1 MSVTVRPYRQQDSNR
16 QEHNEKPTR
25 EWEVDIQMRT
35 LTGVPFV
42 NASKRRSGTYNA
54 AVRWGEARER
64 VLYEQMLKPPPLA
77 EIKEVPILAQFVR
90 RFIAE
95 YAEAERQKASGI
107 ADKESR
113 LRNHLLPPLGHKR
126 LDHIHAEDVQKVK
139 QRLKHLSAKTTNNV
153 LTVLSMV
160 LKKAVEWGVI
170 DRLPCTIRLL
180 KVPKA
185 APRFHDFQDF
195 ERLLQ
200 AARDFDWRAELAVL
214 LGGEGGLRLG
224 EMTPLEWA
232 DIFFETRQ
240 IRIERAE
247 WKGIVST
254 PKSGQIRYVPMTQ
267 RLMAALREHRHL
279 RHRRVC
285 VPMIES
291 HSPRRWSPTTSG
303 ARHAR
308 RGSVGKACMCC
319 GIRSARISRCAA
331 EPCARFRKRRGT
343 AA

>member
-1 MSVTVRPYRQQDSNR
+1 MEAAAKAIPATLRPSAFAIRPYRQH
-16 QEHNEKPTR
+16 EH
-25 EWEVDIQMRT
+25 EWEVDIDVRTPDGREHRERKKAPMR
-35 LTGVPFV
+35 
-42 NASKRRSGTYNA
+42 SRSA
-54 AVRWGEARER
+54 ALRWGEARER
-64 VLYEQMLKPPPLA
+64 VLYEQLMKPPPPA
-77 EIKEVPILAQFVR
+77 EPKEVPRLAQFAP

-113 LRNHLLPPLGHKR
+113 LRNHLLPLLGHKR

-180 KVPKA
+180 KVPKV

-214 LGGEGGLRLG
+214 LG
-224 EMTPLEWA
+224 
-232 DIFFETRQ
+232 
-240 IRIERAE
+240 ERA
-247 WKGIVST
+247 G
-254 PKSGQIRYVPMTQ
+254 
-267 RLMAALREHRHL
+267 
-279 RHRRVC
+279 
-285 VPMIES
+285 
-291 HSPRRWSPTTSG
+291 
-303 ARHAR
+303 
-308 RGSVGKACMCC
+308 C
-319 GIRSARISRCAA
+319 GSAR
-331 EPCARFRKRRGT
+331 
-343 AA
+343 